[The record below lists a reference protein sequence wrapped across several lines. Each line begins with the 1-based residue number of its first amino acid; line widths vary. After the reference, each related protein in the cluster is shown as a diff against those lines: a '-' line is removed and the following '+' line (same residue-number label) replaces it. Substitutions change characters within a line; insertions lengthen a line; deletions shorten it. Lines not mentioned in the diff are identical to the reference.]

1 MKPIYIFWGLSALF
15 VARTVWIW
23 RMSEKRWLNCLSI
36 RNYFNIDYHKYNQ
49 KKIRTLSIA
58 FGLFEAACLF
68 LLGLT
73 PWEHGALTKVQ
84 MILLGCFALA
94 PIAYWP
100 IMLLCC
106 KKSKYKKTYKKL

>member
-1 MKPIYIFWGLSALF
+1 MNPSYIFWGLSALF
-15 VARTVWIW
+15 VAVAVWIW
-23 RMSEKRWLNCLSI
+23 RMSEKEWLRRLTF
-36 RNYFNIDYHKYNQ
+36 RNYFDIDYHKYNN
-49 KKIRTLSIA
+49 KKIKTASIV

-73 PWEHGALTKVQ
+73 HWEQGTLTKIQ

-106 KKSKYKKTYKKL
+106 KKSKYKKTYKK